1 MNLFLI
7 NSLIPLIFILGGFI
21 TLKFPPKEIN
31 SLYGY
36 RTARSMRSKEAWS
49 AANRFASILMIAG
62 GADLFFINLIL
73 YWMGIKN
80 EIIWA
85 AVMLIGVI
93 AISVIV
99 YFLTE
104 KFLKENFDE
113 DGKPLNS

>member
-7 NSLIPLIFILGGFI
+7 NSLIPLIFILGGLI
-21 TLKFPPKEIN
+21 TLKFPPKQIN

-36 RTARSMRSKEAWS
+36 RTARSMKSKEAWN
-49 AANRFASILMIAG
+49 AANRFASIMMIAG
-62 GADLFFINLIL
+62 GTDLLFINLIL
-73 YWMGIKN
+73 KWLGMKN

-85 AVMLIGVI
+85 TVMLIGVI

-113 DGKPLNS
+113 EGKPLN